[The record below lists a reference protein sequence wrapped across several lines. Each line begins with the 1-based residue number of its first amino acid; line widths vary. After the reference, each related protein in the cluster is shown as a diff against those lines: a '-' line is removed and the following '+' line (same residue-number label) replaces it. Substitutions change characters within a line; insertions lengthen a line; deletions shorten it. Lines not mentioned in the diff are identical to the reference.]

1 MNLKNDKL
9 FPRFSAYG
17 FLKNLRF
24 FDPFIIL
31 IFREAGLSFL
41 DIGGASEIEISA
53 QIKSPFKRTSHLR
66 L

>member
-1 MNLKNDKL
+1 MNQKNDKL
-9 FPRFSAYG
+9 FPRFAAYD

-41 DIGGASEIEISA
+41 DIGGARL
-53 QIKSPFKRTSHLR
+53 KSLLK
-66 L
+66 